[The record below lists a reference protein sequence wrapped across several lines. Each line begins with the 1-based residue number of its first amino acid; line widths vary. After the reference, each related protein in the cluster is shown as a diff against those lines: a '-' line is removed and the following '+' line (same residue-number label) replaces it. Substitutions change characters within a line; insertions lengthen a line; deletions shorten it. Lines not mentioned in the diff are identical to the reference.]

1 MIGLNPSNL
10 SNRNQYVSINGH
22 ESGLAALNCGVPPG
36 TVPGLHLFLL
46 YINDFN
52 PRLYRSL
59 ESGSGTKISDEKW
72 RLVKSKYPE
81 NKKS

>member
-1 MIGLNPSNL
+1 M

-22 ESGLAALNCGVPPG
+22 ESGLAAALNCGVPQG

-46 YINDFN
+46 YTNDFN
-52 PRLYRSL
+52 PRLYKSL
-59 ESGSGTKISDEKW
+59 ESGSGTKISDEKR